1 MCFDLFTFHYS
12 EELLGQALTESELSE
27 AAVLFVYNALKEII
41 YQGVLVNLS
50 CMVLITKN
58 VKLSKTVSDA
68 DTYSV
73 D

>member
-50 CMVLITKN
+50 CMVLIT
-58 VKLSKTVSDA
+58 
-68 DTYSV
+68 
-73 D
+73 